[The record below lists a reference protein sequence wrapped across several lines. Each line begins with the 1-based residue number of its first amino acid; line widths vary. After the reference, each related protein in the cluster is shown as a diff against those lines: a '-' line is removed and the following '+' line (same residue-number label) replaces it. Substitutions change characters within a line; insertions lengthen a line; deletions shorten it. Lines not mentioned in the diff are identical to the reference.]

1 MMSDINNKEGEVKDK
16 KDEKM
21 NPSDDETQAKY
32 QDPDDQEKEIY
43 PLRKS
48 SEDPRWAVRTVWI
61 WVSFAV
67 ASLLFILILLF
78 LSIFYD

>member
-1 MMSDINNKEGEVKDK
+1 MMSDNDQKREPQEKDENLNPEPDKTPVKDQ
-16 KDEKM
+16 
-21 NPSDDETQAKY
+21 QA
-32 QDPDDQEKEIY
+32 PEEKEEDLY
-43 PLRKS
+43 PLKKP
-48 SEDPRWAVRTVWI
+48 SEDPKWAVRTVWI